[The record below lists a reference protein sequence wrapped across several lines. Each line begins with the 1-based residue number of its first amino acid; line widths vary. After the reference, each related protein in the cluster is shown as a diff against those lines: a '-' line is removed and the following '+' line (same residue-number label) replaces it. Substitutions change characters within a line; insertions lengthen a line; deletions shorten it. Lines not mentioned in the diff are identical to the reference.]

1 MDRTRADDTS
11 SDVAV
16 ADAST
21 TNRRRGRDGDPL
33 YRRPPAQPP
42 AESTTG
48 GSWFTDGTEMPVDE
62 PVPADVPAAEPRYG
76 PAPPATSGRTSFGFS
91 AGPISPARSAPAAAA
106 PGRRD
111 PEPAPEPTGLPI
123 RRQGDA
129 ETPARRSGGRI
140 PAPEFPT
147 GGHAAVTTTG
157 SHAAVPTT
165 GSYSAVTTAGSYE
178 AGTSTGSHAA
188 GRPGNAP
195 VSPHWPPPA
204 RLEPDPS
211 TFDRMSTGGHR
222 ALRSTSGEWP
232 AAEWPGD
239 WAAPDD
245 TGEQRAPRRGPD
257 RPSADSTGERR
268 AVVPEPPRKQS
279 RVVTVGITMLSAIV
293 LVTGTV
299 VGIVYFSGSDQ
310 KLDSVLQLGA
320 GPAAQNTVTA
330 PLDNRSR
337 ASFELLA
344 GANKVHVTIGE
355 LGDDLY
361 RISTPDDAGIKPEP
375 EIRNDEVKLQVTKDG
390 DGIGG
395 EIEVVLAAKVRWG
408 LRFSGYA
415 ETQVV
420 DVSGGQ
426 ISGIE
431 MVAGM
436 RRAEIT
442 LSQPTGTVPVKINGA
457 VDTLVLRSPV
467 ANPVRIKVGGGAQTV
482 MAGTRTL
489 KDVKAGSTLTP
500 KGWNT
505 TNRYDLIAGAR
516 ITSLTVA
523 NA

>member
-1 MDRTRADDTS
+1 VDRTRADDTS

-62 PVPADVPAAEPRYG
+62 PVPADVAAAEPRYG

-165 GSYSAVTTAGSYE
+165 GSYSAVTTTGSYE
-178 AGTSTGSHAA
+178 AGTSTGSHAAVTTAGSYSDVPTAGSYSAVTTTGSYEAGTTTGSHAA

-320 GPAAQNTVTA
+320 GPAAQNT
-330 PLDNRSR
+330 
-337 ASFELLA
+337 
-344 GANKVHVTIGE
+344 
-355 LGDDLY
+355 
-361 RISTPDDAGIKPEP
+361 PE
-375 EIRNDEVKLQVTKDG
+375 
-390 DGIGG
+390 
-395 EIEVVLAAKVRWG
+395 
-408 LRFSGYA
+408 
-415 ETQVV
+415 
-420 DVSGGQ
+420 
-426 ISGIE
+426 
-431 MVAGM
+431 
-436 RRAEIT
+436 
-442 LSQPTGTVPVKINGA
+442 
-457 VDTLVLRSPV
+457 
-467 ANPVRIKVGGGAQTV
+467 
-482 MAGTRTL
+482 
-489 KDVKAGSTLTP
+489 
-500 KGWNT
+500 
-505 TNRYDLIAGAR
+505 
-516 ITSLTVA
+516 
-523 NA
+523 